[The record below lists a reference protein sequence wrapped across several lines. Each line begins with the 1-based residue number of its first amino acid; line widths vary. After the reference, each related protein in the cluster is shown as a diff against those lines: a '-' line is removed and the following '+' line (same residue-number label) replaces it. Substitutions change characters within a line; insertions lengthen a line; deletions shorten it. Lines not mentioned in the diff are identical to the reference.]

1 VTKSIPLFITDSTF
15 ASSACF
21 SYRGEWTLT
30 SHLLPLT
37 SKRWVCETYETW
49 VCACAYAREKFWCS
63 YQTIRVS
70 Y

>member
-1 VTKSIPLFITDSTF
+1 VTKSITLFITDSTF

-21 SYRGEWTLT
+21 SYRGE
-30 SHLLPLT
+30 LLPLT
-37 SKRWVCETYETW
+37 
-49 VCACAYAREKFWCS
+49 CAYERKKFWCS